1 MHEAGMEETARGSLK
16 TGRAPEI
23 DAFPIGKEAFNT
35 NRGGRAGC
43 DMAGRAH
50 YRCAE
55 SEFVAISPLSF
66 LLFLSHLNALIQTS

>member
-1 MHEAGMEETARGSLK
+1 MHEAGMEKTARGSLK

-23 DAFPIGKEAFNT
+23 DACPVDQELVNAKR
-35 NRGGRAGC
+35 RGREGC
-43 DMAGRAH
+43 DMAGWAR

-66 LLFLSHLNALIQTS
+66 RLFLSHLNALIQTS